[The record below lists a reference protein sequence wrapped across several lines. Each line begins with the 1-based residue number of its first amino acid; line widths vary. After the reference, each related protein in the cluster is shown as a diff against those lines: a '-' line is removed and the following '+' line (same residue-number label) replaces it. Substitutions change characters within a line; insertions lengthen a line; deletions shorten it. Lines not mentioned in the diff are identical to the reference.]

1 MQVVKLWFGRWD
13 RVWTLFNVLSVE
25 FEIEPKVYT
34 FEEFEE
40 WLRWQ
45 VDDFRMEIRYGN
57 EPYGLA
63 GEMLKRVLA
72 LFDELRAERGEGH
85 FDYVMLPREEVT
97 LDLRRCRYL
106 RDIYGEL
113 REKMEW
119 ADFYGENFDALW
131 DILTGMPYKGD
142 DFIILRPRHYVGIPH
157 GKNEGFTE
165 YVDKLCAIF
174 KEAQEKQEITVEV
187 RYLEE
192 NES

>member
-45 VDDFRMEIRYGN
+45 VDDFRVEIRYGN

-106 RDIYGEL
+106 RDIYGDL
-113 REKMEW
+113 REKMAW
-119 ADFYGENFDALW
+119 
-131 DILTGMPYKGD
+131 D

-192 NES
+192 NEG

>member
-45 VDDFRMEIRYGN
+45 VDDFRVEIRYGN

-72 LFDELRAERGEGH
+72 LFDELRAERG
-85 FDYVMLPREEVT
+85 DRKSVV
-97 LDLRRCRYL
+97 
-106 RDIYGEL
+106 
-113 REKMEW
+113 
-119 ADFYGENFDALW
+119 
-131 DILTGMPYKGD
+131 
-142 DFIILRPRHYVGIPH
+142 
-157 GKNEGFTE
+157 
-165 YVDKLCAIF
+165 
-174 KEAQEKQEITVEV
+174 
-187 RYLEE
+187 
-192 NES
+192 